1 MAIPGNVKA
10 NAIIRTNEE
19 INEMAKVTNAVPAEQ
34 MAQLGQRDSRQ
45 FQLNADNAIPVA
57 DKTDQQIQSLSTPK
71 GFIEFIKKESGIE
84 DLRGILTQAKIKKQM
99 NILLGKHNL
108 ESLKDLMAR

>member
-1 MAIPGNVKA
+1 
-10 NAIIRTNEE
+10 
-19 INEMAKVTNAVPAEQ
+19 MAKVTNAVPAEQ

-71 GFIEFIKKESGIE
+71 GFIEFMKKESGYM
-84 DLRGILTQAKIKKQM
+84 D
-99 NILLGKHNL
+99 
-108 ESLKDLMAR
+108 SWF